1 MDVKVYIK
9 MITFLEFLDEEFT
22 EHELDE
28 MANHLTWED
37 IADLYSPEE
46 FVLEEIQVLDEKISA
61 SARLKK
67 AQKFRSRKT
76 AIGTARKIKLRRTST
91 IDVLHKRASAAAR
104 RLLQK
109 RILRGRGKKQLSA
122 DQKDRVEQQIK
133 TMMAQQGNLA
143 VKLLPKIRAL
153 ERSRLATKRK

>member
-1 MDVKVYIK
+1 

-37 IADLYSPEE
+37 IVDLYSPEE
-46 FVLEEIQVLDEKISA
+46 FVLEEIQVLDEKISTT
-61 SARLKK
+61 SRLKK
-67 AQKFRSRKT
+67 SQKLKSRKT
-76 AIGTARKIKLRRTST
+76 AIGTARKMRLRRTST

>member
-1 MDVKVYIK
+1 

-22 EHELDE
+22 EKELDE
-28 MANHLTWED
+28 MADHLTWED
-37 IADLYSPEE
+37 IEDLYSPEE
-46 FVLEEIQVLDEKISA
+46 FVLEEVQELNEKISA
-61 SARLKK
+61 TSRLKK
-67 AQKFRSRKT
+67 SQKFRSRKT
-76 AIGTARKIKLRRTST
+76 AIGTARKMKLRRTST

-122 DQKDRVEQQIK
+122 QQKDRVEQQIK

>member
-1 MDVKVYIK
+1 

-22 EHELDE
+22 EQELDE
-28 MANHLTWED
+28 MANQLTWED

-46 FVLEEIQVLDEKISA
+46 FVIEDIQVLDEKISTT
-61 SARLKK
+61 SRLKK
-67 AQKFRSRKT
+67 SQKLKSRKT
-76 AIGTARKIKLRRTST
+76 AIGTARKMKLRRTST

-109 RILRGRGKKQLSA
+109 RILRGRGKKELSA
-122 DQKDRVEQQIK
+122 QQKDRVEHQIK

-153 ERSRLATKRK
+153 ERSRLSTKRK

>member
-1 MDVKVYIK
+1 

-22 EHELDE
+22 EKELDE
-28 MANHLTWED
+28 MADHLTWED
-37 IADLYSPEE
+37 IEDLYSPEE
-46 FVLEEIQVLDEKISA
+46 FVLEEVQELNEKISA
-61 SARLKK
+61 TSRLKK

-76 AIGTARKIKLRRTST
+76 AIGTARKMKLRRTST

-122 DQKDRVEQQIK
+122 QQKDRVEQQIK

>member
-1 MDVKVYIK
+1 
-9 MITFLEFLDEEFT
+9 MITFLKFLDEEFT
-22 EHELDE
+22 EKELDE
-28 MANHLTWED
+28 MADHLTWED
-37 IADLYSPEE
+37 IEDLYSPEE
-46 FVLEEIQVLDEKISA
+46 FVLEEVQELNEKISA
-61 SARLKK
+61 TTRLKK

-76 AIGTARKIKLRRTST
+76 AIGTARKMKLRRTST

-122 DQKDRVEQQIK
+122 QQKDHVEQQVK
-133 TMMAQQGNLA
+133 NMMAIQGNLA

-153 ERSRLATKRK
+153 ERSRLSTKRK

>member
-1 MDVKVYIK
+1 

-22 EHELDE
+22 EKELDE
-28 MANHLTWED
+28 MADHLTWED
-37 IADLYSPEE
+37 IEDLYSPEE
-46 FVLEEIQVLDEKISA
+46 FVLEEIQVLDEKIS
-61 SARLKK
+61 STSRLKK
-67 AQKFRSRKT
+67 SQKLKSRKT
-76 AIGTARKIKLRRTST
+76 AIGTARKMRLRRTST

-104 RLLQK
+104 RMLQK

-122 DQKDRVEQQIK
+122 QQKDRVEQQIK

-153 ERSRLATKRK
+153 ERSRLATKHK

>member
-1 MDVKVYIK
+1 

-22 EHELDE
+22 DNELDE
-28 MANHLTWED
+28 MADRLTWED
-37 IADLYSPEE
+37 IEDLYSPEE
-46 FVLEEIQVLDEKISA
+46 FVFEDIQVLDEKISA

-67 AQKFRSRKT
+67 SQKLKSRKT
-76 AIGTARKIKLRRTST
+76 AIGTARKMRLRRTST

-122 DQKDRVEQQIK
+122 QQKDHVEQQIK
-133 TMMAQQGNLA
+133 NMMATQGNLA
-143 VKLLPKIRAL
+143 VKLMPKIRAL
-153 ERSRLATKRK
+153 ERSRLSSKRK

>member
-1 MDVKVYIK
+1 

-22 EHELDE
+22 EKELDE
-28 MANHLTWED
+28 MADHLTWED
-37 IADLYSPEE
+37 IEDLYSPAE
-46 FVLEEIQVLDEKISA
+46 FVLEEVQELNEKISA

-67 AQKFRSRKT
+67 SQKFKSRKT
-76 AIGTARKIKLRRTST
+76 AIGTARKMKLRRTST

-122 DQKDRVEQQIK
+122 QQKDHVEQQIK
-133 TMMAQQGNLA
+133 NMMAIQGNLA
-143 VKLLPKIRAL
+143 VKLMPKIRAL
-153 ERSRLATKRK
+153 ERSRLSSKRK

>member
-1 MDVKVYIK
+1 
-9 MITFLEFLDEEFT
+9 
-22 EHELDE
+22 
-28 MANHLTWED
+28 MADHLTWED
-37 IADLYSPEE
+37 IEDLYSPEE
-46 FVLEEIQVLDEKISA
+46 FVLEEVQELNEKISA
-61 SARLKK
+61 TTRLKK

-76 AIGTARKIKLRRTST
+76 AIGTARKMKLRRTST

-122 DQKDRVEQQIK
+122 QQKDHVEQQVK
-133 TMMAQQGNLA
+133 NMMAIQGNLA

-153 ERSRLATKRK
+153 ERSRLSTKRK

>member
-1 MDVKVYIK
+1 

-22 EHELDE
+22 DNELDE
-28 MANHLTWED
+28 MADRLTWED
-37 IADLYSPEE
+37 IEDLYSPEE
-46 FVLEEIQVLDEKISA
+46 FVFEDIQVLDEKISA

-67 AQKFRSRKT
+67 SQKFKSRKT
-76 AIGTARKIKLRRTST
+76 AIGTARKMKLRRTST

-122 DQKDRVEQQIK
+122 QQKDHVEQQIK
-133 TMMAQQGNLA
+133 NMMAIQGNLA
-143 VKLLPKIRAL
+143 VKLMPKIRAL
-153 ERSRLATKRK
+153 ERSRLSSKRK

>member
-1 MDVKVYIK
+1 

-28 MANHLTWED
+28 MVDHLTWED

-46 FVLEEIQVLDEKISA
+46 FVLEEIQVLDEKLSA
-61 SARLKK
+61 TSRLKK
-67 AQKFRSRKT
+67 SQKFKSRKT
-76 AIGTARKIKLRRTST
+76 AIGTARKMRLRRTST

-109 RILRGRGKKQLSA
+109 RILRGRGKNQLSA

>member
-1 MDVKVYIK
+1 MIK
-9 MITFLEFLDEEFT
+9 FLEFLNEEIS
-22 EHELDE
+22 ENDLDE

-37 IADLYSPEE
+37 IEDLYSPEE
-46 FVLEEIQVLDEKISA
+46 FVLEDIQALDEKISA
-61 SARLKK
+61 TSRLKK
-67 AQKFRSRKT
+67 SQKLKSRKT
-76 AIGTARKIKLRRTST
+76 AIGTARKMRLRRTST

-122 DQKDRVEQQIK
+122 QQKDHVEQQIK
-133 TMMAQQGNLA
+133 NMMAIQGNLA
-143 VKLLPKIRAL
+143 VKLMPKIRAL